1 MISCLTEVGRLGL
14 TAVGDTADEAWELYQ
29 EAQAVLLRGGGPRAA
44 GRPRARLSLA
54 LGTDDP
60 VWYVAYGSNL
70 RAARFGCYLAGGRPD
85 GACRATT
92 AVATA
97 PRRAATSP
105 SGCRAA

>member
-1 MISCLTEVGRLGL
+1 M
-14 TAVGDTADEAWELYQ
+14 
-29 EAQAVLLRGGGPRAA
+29 
-44 GRPRARLSLA
+44 SLA

-85 GACRATT
+85 GACRTYDGCRDRT
-92 AVATA
+92 
-97 PRRAATSP
+97 RRAATSP